1 MNYYTILSSNHHMEL
16 LGRKTHTIFDYS
28 VKEFINK
35 HYIMLE
41 HIENDRFAYTYIL
54 VLMNNYE
61 WTLQL
66 KARLGQKLV
75 ELCK

>member
-1 MNYYTILSSNHHMEL
+1 
-16 LGRKTHTIFDYS
+16 
-28 VKEFINK
+28 
-35 HYIMLE
+35 MLE

-66 KARLGQKLV
+66 MPSLGKKLV
-75 ELCK
+75 ELCKE